1 MDRPPVDWPQMSISR
16 VWIVAP
22 GDTLIASRKSGGCGN
37 KSMRKFGNL
46 GLASVL
52 VGILALGAG
61 PSLASS
67 HREAPGITK
76 IPKVDGTD
84 FYMFRSYEPGR
95 SAYVTFLANY
105 QGLQG
110 PGAGP
115 NYYTLDP
122 DAIYEIEVDNVGDGH
137 EHLTFQFKISNT
149 LINGTGITL
158 NIGGKTEAIPLRAI
172 PQVSG
177 RNANVG
183 EIETYTLTM
192 VTGDRRTG
200 TRAAVTAVNGG
211 YASFFKP
218 IDDIGDKT
226 IPQYAAY
233 ANQFIYPINIPGC
246 STPGKVFVGQRSDA
260 FAVNL
265 GPTFDSVNYVPIE
278 GDSSP
283 GAGDG
288 KGFPGGITQSR
299 ANDDIV
305 GKKNVDTFALEV
317 PIACLKGPGNG
328 VIGGWTTASL
338 PQARL
343 LTPTP
348 TYAQPALQGGAYV
361 EVSRLGAPLVN
372 ELVIGLPDKD
382 AWNASVPSN
391 DGTFLNYVT
400 NPTFP
405 AILDLLF
412 RAPVN
417 ATLGTNISNLAP
429 SNIPRN
435 DLVATFLTGIAT
447 LNQQQT
453 VTPSEE
459 LRLNTAVAATP
470 QASQSTFGVVGDDL
484 AGYPN
489 GRRPG
494 DDSVDI
500 TLRVAMGRLCYPVPI
515 AGKMTDLG
523 LCKPSDAPVGNVA
536 FTDGAPISA
545 MDVQNVFPYL
555 NAPIHGAPG
564 HDARNPS

>member
-1 MDRPPVDWPQMSISR
+1 MR
-16 VWIVAP
+16 
-22 GDTLIASRKSGGCGN
+22 TLRHSKTATA
-37 KSMRKFGNL
+37 
-46 GLASVL
+46 LAT
-52 VGILALGAG
+52 ILALTAG
-61 PSLASS
+61 QSFASS

-76 IPKVDGTD
+76 MPKVDGTD

-95 SAYVTFLANY
+95 SQYVTILANY

-122 DAIYEIEVDNVGDGH
+122 DAIYEIEIDNVGDGH
-137 EHLTFQFKISNT
+137 EHLTFQFKVQNR
-149 LINGTGITL
+149 LLNGTGITL

-177 RNANVG
+177 RDANVG
-183 EIETYTLTM
+183 EQEIYTLTL

-200 TRAAVTAVNGG
+200 TRQAVTNAANGDTE
-211 YASFFKP
+211 FFKP
-218 IDDIGDKT
+218 IDDVGDKT

-233 ANQFIYPINIPGC
+233 SNQFIYSIKIPGC
-246 STPGKVFVGQRSDA
+246 STPGRVFVGQRSDA

-288 KGFPGGITQSR
+288 KGFPGGITQSH
-299 ANDDIV
+299 ANDDIM

-317 PIACLKGPGNG
+317 PISCLTGAGNG

-343 LTPTP
+343 LNPSP
-348 TYAQPALQGGAYV
+348 TYTTTALQGGAYV

-391 DGTFLNYVT
+391 DAVFGAYVT

-405 AILDLLF
+405 AILNILF
-412 RAPVN
+412 LAPVN
-417 ATLGTNISNLAP
+417 ATLGTKFTNLAP
-429 SNIPRN
+429 TNLPRN
-435 DLVATFLTGIAT
+435 DLVATFLTGIPT
-447 LNQQQT
+447 LNQQKT
-453 VTPSEE
+453 VTDSEE
-459 LRLNTAVAATP
+459 LRLNTAVPPTP
-470 QASQSTFGVVGDDL
+470 RASQSTYGVVGDDL

-515 AGKMTDLG
+515 NGVQTALG
-523 LCKPSDAPVGNVA
+523 LCKPTDAPVGNVA
-536 FTDGAPISA
+536 FTDGAPVHA
-545 MDVQNVFPYL
+545 TDVLNAFPYL
-555 NAPIHGAPG
+555 NLPIHGAPG

>member
-1 MDRPPVDWPQMSISR
+1 ML
-16 VWIVAP
+16 
-22 GDTLIASRKSGGCGN
+22 TLRHSKTTTA
-37 KSMRKFGNL
+37 
-46 GLASVL
+46 LAT
-52 VGILALGAG
+52 ILALTAG
-61 PSLASS
+61 QSFASS

-76 IPKVDGTD
+76 MPKVDGTD

-95 SAYVTFLANY
+95 SQYVTILANY

-122 DAIYEIEVDNVGDGH
+122 DAIYEIEIDNVGDGH
-137 EHLTFQFKISNT
+137 EHLTFQFKVQNR
-149 LINGTGITL
+149 LVNGTGITL
-158 NIGGKTEAIPLRAI
+158 NVGGKTEAIPLRAI

-177 RNANVG
+177 SKNNVG
-183 EIETYTLTM
+183 EFETYTLTL

-200 TRAAVTAVNGG
+200 TRQAVTNAANGE
-211 YASFFKP
+211 SEFVKP
-218 IDDIGDKT
+218 IDDLGDKT
-226 IPQYAAY
+226 VPQYAAY
-233 ANQFIYPINIPGC
+233 SSHFVYNIKIPGC
-246 STPGKVFVGQRSDA
+246 ATAGRMFVGQRSDA

-278 GDSSP
+278 GDSAP

-288 KGFPGGITQSR
+288 KGFPGGITQSH
-299 ANDDIV
+299 ANDDIM

-317 PIACLKGPGNG
+317 PISCLTGAGNG

-343 LTPTP
+343 LNPSP
-348 TYAQPALQGGAYV
+348 TYTTTALQGGAFV

-382 AWNASVPSN
+382 AWNASAPAN
-391 DGTFLNYVT
+391 DATFLNYVT

-405 AILDLLF
+405 AILNILF
-412 RAPVN
+412 LAPVN
-417 ATLGTNISNLAP
+417 ATLGSKFTNLAP
-429 SNIPRN
+429 TNLPRN
-435 DLVATFLTGIAT
+435 DLVATFLTGIPT
-447 LNQQQT
+447 LNQQKT

-459 LRLNTAVAATP
+459 LRLNTAVPPTP
-470 QASQSTFGVVGDDL
+470 QAKQSTYGVVGDDL

-515 AGKMTDLG
+515 NGTPTALG
-523 LCKPSDAPVGNVA
+523 LCKPADAPVGSVA
-536 FTDGAPISA
+536 FTDGAPVHA
-545 MDVQNVFPYL
+545 TDLLNAFPYL
-555 NAPIHGAPG
+555 NLPIHGAPG

>member
-1 MDRPPVDWPQMSISR
+1 MR
-16 VWIVAP
+16 
-22 GDTLIASRKSGGCGN
+22 TLRHSKTATA
-37 KSMRKFGNL
+37 
-46 GLASVL
+46 LAT
-52 VGILALGAG
+52 ILALTAG
-61 PSLASS
+61 QSFASS

-76 IPKVDGTD
+76 MPKVDGTD

-95 SAYVTFLANY
+95 SKYVTILANY

-122 DAIYEIEVDNVGDGH
+122 DAIYEIEIDNVGDGH
-137 EHLTFQFKISNT
+137 EHLTFQFKVQNR
-149 LINGTGITL
+149 LVNGTGITL
-158 NIGGKTEAIPLRAI
+158 NVGGKTEAIPLRAI

-177 RNANVG
+177 SKNVG
-183 EIETYTLTM
+183 EFETYTLTL

-200 TRAAVTAVNGG
+200 TRQTVTNAANGE
-211 YASFFKP
+211 SEFRKP
-218 IDDIGDKT
+218 IDDVGDKT

-233 ANQFIYPINIPGC
+233 SSHFVYNINIPGC
-246 STPGKVFVGQRSDA
+246 STPGRMFVGQRSDA

-278 GDSSP
+278 GDSAP

-288 KGFPGGITQSR
+288 KGFPGGITQSH
-299 ANDDIV
+299 ANDDIM

-317 PIACLKGPGNG
+317 PIACLTGAGNG

-343 LTPTP
+343 LNPSP
-348 TYAQPALQGGAYV
+348 TYSTTALQGGAFV

-391 DGTFLNYVT
+391 DATFGAYVT

-405 AILDLLF
+405 AILNILF
-412 RAPVN
+412 LAPVN
-417 ATLGTNISNLAP
+417 ATLGTKFTNLAP
-429 SNIPRN
+429 TNLPRN
-435 DLVATFLTGIAT
+435 DLVATFLTGIPT
-447 LNQQQT
+447 LNQQKT
-453 VTPSEE
+453 VTASEE
-459 LRLNTAVAATP
+459 LRLNTAVPPTP
-470 QASQSTFGVVGDDL
+470 QASQSTYGVVGDDL

-515 AGKMTDLG
+515 TGTPTALG
-523 LCKPSDAPVGNVA
+523 LCKPADAPVGNVA
-536 FTDGAPISA
+536 FTDGAPVHA
-545 MDVQNVFPYL
+545 TDVLNAFPYL
-555 NAPIHGAPG
+555 NLPIHGAPG